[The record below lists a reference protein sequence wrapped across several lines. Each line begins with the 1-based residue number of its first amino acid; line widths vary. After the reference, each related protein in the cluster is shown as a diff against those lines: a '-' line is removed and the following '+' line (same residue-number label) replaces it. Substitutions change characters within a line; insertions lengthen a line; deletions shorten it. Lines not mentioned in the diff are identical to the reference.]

1 MKVDNKKFKI
11 NVVKLGK
18 RSNHSIYSIARE
30 LGLKI
35 SPRSSLIK
43 DYNQNK
49 DDNFTGKENIQ
60 YSKEEVMALQKEL
73 DHVRQERDILKK
85 AVAIFS
91 VSQERRL
98 NS

>member
-35 SPRSSLIK
+35 SPRGNLIRNH
-43 DYNQNK
+43 NQNQ
-49 DDNFTGKENIQ
+49 DDNFIGKEKIK

-73 DHVRQERDILKK
+73 NHVRQERDILKK

-91 VSQERRL
+91 VPQEREV